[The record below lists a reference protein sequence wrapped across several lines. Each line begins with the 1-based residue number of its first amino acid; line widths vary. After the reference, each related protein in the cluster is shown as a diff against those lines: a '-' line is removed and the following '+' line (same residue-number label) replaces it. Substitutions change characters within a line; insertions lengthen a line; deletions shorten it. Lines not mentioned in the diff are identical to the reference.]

1 MSKYK
6 PFNSNSTDEYTLGQA
21 WHVYVGNDITYSP
34 LEGFIANLI
43 KDLLTNDITRAVFM
57 NKSSN
62 KESFYAI
69 GEEHWIALNEAY
81 DNKQTYKDI

>member
-21 WHVYVGNDITYSP
+21 WHVYAGNDITYSP
-34 LEGFIANLI
+34 FEGYIAKAINDILA
-43 KDLLTNDITRAVFM
+43 NDITIAVFM
-57 NKSSN
+57 NKSNN

-69 GEEHWIALNEAY
+69 GKKHWIALNEAY